1 MPWGAAHHSG
11 QELDSGDLHRGAAQR
26 APQTHPPSLS
36 EVSLHLP
43 GLALWVRG
51 CQQGQCPQTSRP
63 QCLSPDR
70 RLGRRQELWEQ
81 LSQGAFTC
89 SRLVA
94 VATAEAKVGQKDG
107 RRVPRGFQ
115 DTCTQP
121 RVSCVLGTR
130 VSPRDGHQKA
140 SRCPYGGDRH

>member
-1 MPWGAAHHSG
+1 MSSNFQATVLESRQKTGQKARAVGAAKP
-11 QELDSGDLHRGAAQR
+11 RGF
-26 APQTHPPSLS
+26 
-36 EVSLHLP
+36 HL
-43 GLALWVRG
+43 LL
-51 CQQGQCPQTSRP
+51 
-63 QCLSPDR
+63 
-70 RLGRRQELWEQ
+70 
-81 LSQGAFTC
+81 
-89 SRLVA
+89 LVA